1 MGTSERVSSNEWPQ
15 WQKILFRF
23 LCIYLVLQIGP
34 WDWLAMVPYIG
45 KPFGFVSQY
54 VSIADRWAV
63 HHANDHLFHIRPT
76 LVPVN
81 GSGDT
86 SYAYTQFY
94 LYLSIAA
101 LGAAIWTVVDW
112 RRANY
117 DRLAYWLRTLVRY
130 YIAMFAISYG
140 IIKVFALQMP
150 FPTLSQMSTPLGDF
164 LPMRFSWM
172 FIGFSTKY
180 QIFSGLAE
188 TVAGLLLLYR
198 RTATIG
204 LLIAT
209 GAFLN
214 VVIINIAYDVP
225 VKLFASHLLF
235 ACLFLLAWD
244 AKRLFTFLVLNKA
257 AGPSTVYDPEYRWG
271 WLRIAGWVVKAA
283 LLYVILVPPTKR
295 AWAGFQ
301 DRRHPPPT
309 AFGRAIYDVKQYEV
323 NRNVIPYT
331 AEDTV
336 RWKDIVFDSE
346 NSGSIGTTDPRY
358 WQRYRRGYFRYAVD
372 STKKLLTVWRTSFR
386 LDSTHAFT
394 ARYERPDTNTL
405 RLWTKIDNDS
415 LYVELVKSKRHFQLA
430 ERQFH
435 WLSEYNR

>member
-1 MGTSERVSSNEWPQ
+1 MGTSERVSTNEWPQ
-15 WQKILFRF
+15 WQRLLFGF
-23 LCIYLVLQIGP
+23 LFIYLVLQIGP
-34 WDWLAMVPYIG
+34 WDWFSQVPYIG
-45 KPFGFVSQY
+45 PAFRHVSGY
-54 VSIADRWAV
+54 VNIADIWAV
-63 HHANDHLFHIRPT
+63 HHANDYVFHVRPT

-86 SYAYTQFY
+86 SYAWTQFY
-94 LYLSIAA
+94 IYLCIAA
-101 LGAAIWTVVDW
+101 FGAAVWTLIDW
-112 RRANY
+112 RRPNY

-140 IIKVFALQMP
+140 VIKIFALQMG
-150 FPTLSQMSTPLGDF
+150 FPTLSQMSTTLGDF

-180 QIFSGLAE
+180 QVFSGLAE

-214 VVIINIAYDVP
+214 VVMINMSYDVP
-225 VKLFASHLLF
+225 VKLFAAHLLF

-257 AGPSTVYDPEYRWG
+257 AGPSTSFEPQYRWG
-271 WLRIAGWVVKAA
+271 WLRIVGWAVKAV
-283 LLYVILVPPTKR
+283 LLYAILVPPTKR
-295 AWAGFQ
+295 AWGSFQ
-301 DRRHPPPT
+301 QNRHPAPT
-309 AFGRAIYDVKQYEV
+309 AFGRAIYDVKRYEL
-323 NRNVIPYT
+323 NHNVVPFT

-336 RWKDIVFDSE
+336 RWKDIVFDTES
-346 NSGSIGTTDPRY
+346 SGSIGTTDPRY

-372 STKKLLTVWRTSFR
+372 SSNKLLTVWRSSWRF
-386 LDSTHAFT
+386 DSTYVFT
-394 ARYERPDTNTL
+394 ARYERPDTATL

-415 LYVELVKSKRHFQLA
+415 VYVELERSKRHFQLA